1 MRVLVV
7 DDSRAMRMII
17 RRELR
22 TGADID
28 EVTEAEDAPSALR
41 LLEDDSFDLVIS
53 DWNMPGMTG
62 IEFLETLRGK
72 GYDGSFAFITSESGE
87 GTRLRAL
94 EAGAAFLLTKPFTGS
109 DLAKEIAALGGS
121 GSGDSPQGPED
132 GERTV
137 TSVLEGLLRK
147 PVTAVRSEPPSRRV
161 ARAMARY
168 HGPTGKEVAVFIAE
182 IGFAASAGAALS
194 LLPPTAAAEWA
205 RAGVMTEMIEQNFFE
220 VANVLASVVNP
231 KAGHCTLREVELL
244 ADFEKPRDHERLTS
258 AAQQVN
264 LQLTIAGYQPGRV
277 ALIAFDDNA
286 A

>member
-28 EVTEAEDAPSALR
+28 DVTEADSAPAALR

-53 DWNMPGMTG
+53 DWNMPSMTG
-62 IEFLETLRGK
+62 IEFLETLRGR
-72 GYDGSFAFITSESGE
+72 GYNGSFAFVTSESGE

-94 EAGAAFLLTKPFTGS
+94 QAGAAFLLTKPFTGAE
-109 DLAKEIAALGGS
+109 LAKEISLLGSGGS
-121 GSGDSPQGPED
+121 GGTVGAPED

-147 PVTAVRSEPPSRRV
+147 PVAAVKSEPPSRRV

-168 HGPTGKEVAVFIAE
+168 HGPSGNEVAVFIAE

-194 LLPPTAAAEWA
+194 LLPPATAAEWA
-205 RAGVMTEMIEQNFFE
+205 RAGVMTETIEQNFFE

-231 KAGHCTLREVELL
+231 KAGHCTLKEVELL
-244 ADFEKPRDHERLTS
+244 ADFEKPRDNERLSS
-258 AAQQVN
+258 AVQQTN

-277 ALIAFDDNA
+277 ALIALDDTA